1 MGPGTQSPFTGFR
14 LGALTIDL
22 DQGRIIGPDGPSGLT
37 PRAEDLLLLFARRA
51 NTVVVREDILDS
63 VWAGRVVEDAAITHC
78 VWQIR
83 KALGPE
89 GKEIL
94 QTRAK
99 RGYVLV
105 VPDEAWIRNV
115 PVSSPSAAIDPF
127 PGSVP
132 DQAPP
137 VYASDGMGSTVVVVT
152 PPQQVSVLKLGRFWW
167 RAGAIVALAIFAM
180 IAAWR
185 WLPTS
190 DGIELNPQ
198 IEMSVTVLSPPS
210 FDWLRETLLRKAI
223 EQAHVRDV
231 EVVVFQR
238 VQTQNPFRGPH
249 LQVRIERFEAQT
261 LDAELTLT
269 QGRVRIHE
277 RYRGMPDGLPN
288 ALQVLLTRHLPAP
301 SRQMDATT
309 DAYVAGRLAEVRFD
323 RATAVQ
329 KFRHALALD
338 SRMFEARIALAE
350 LLFEQ
355 GRADEARE
363 VAGPLV
369 PAAET
374 DPAHRCRIERLL
386 ARIASD
392 RLSAK
397 RCSRA
402 DMVARVERL
411 QLRDALREIERLH
424 AQPAGAGEWLEQE
437 NALILSLLRLR
448 ELDRAKYEIERAR
461 AIAERAG
468 WPYAALRLETNLASL
483 HMHRGERQ
491 AAATAQTRFAKAFA
505 RMGDI
510 SSATESRMWVQRAE
524 PIVPGPTVARRRA
537 DLRKIIEQASA
548 AGNLRVEIEALLLL
562 ARFDR
567 DYPEIWHKHLES
579 ARLRMRDAGLDG
591 SNSLHPY
598 FVAAE
603 VVSARHYRDALAEIQ
618 TLQRVPHPHPRA
630 LTWILPLQAESHF
643 WRDEIGAA
651 VAAIDAMERAG
662 LESTSSPNP
671 CFFAWVLTEARQRDR
686 ANAYLEHCNGGD
698 RSPVQTDYGLLATA
712 RQRVL
717 DGTPAEAWLLLRP
730 RIDALLAIRTP
741 NRHEA
746 ESLALLT
753 LQTVR
758 MPDADPERLKAA
770 SLAVER
776 AAVLDGAGPG
786 LRLGAALLRDVLCR
800 PAVVGDCPDQGLPD
814 WAPEDLL
821 AARIVGHQ
829 PPRPR

>member
-22 DQGRIIGPDGPSGLT
+22 DQGRVIGPEGPSGLT

-51 NTVVVREDILDS
+51 NTVVVREDILDT

-83 KALGPE
+83 KALGAE

-99 RGYVLV
+99 RGYVLA
-105 VPDEAWIRNV
+105 VPDGAWIRNLPV
-115 PVSSPSAAIDPF
+115 ASPAATIDPLPVSA
-127 PGSVP
+127 P
-132 DQAPP
+132 DEAPP
-137 VYASDGMGSTVVVVT
+137 ADGVDGVESTAT
-152 PPQQVSVLKLGRFWW
+152 AAMPQRQISAPKSRRFGW
-167 RAGAIVALAIFAM
+167 RAGAIAALAILAM

-185 WLPTS
+185 LLSAS
-190 DGIELNPQ
+190 DGIELDPR
-198 IEMSVTVLSPPS
+198 IEMSATVLTPPS
-210 FDWLRETLLRKAI
+210 LEWLRETLLRKTI

-238 VQTQNPFRGPH
+238 AQTRNPFRGAH
-249 LQVRIERFEAQT
+249 LQVRIERLEAQT

-269 QGRVRIHE
+269 QGRARIRE

-288 ALQVLLTRHLPAP
+288 ALQTLLTQHLPAP
-301 SRQMDATT
+301 GRRLGATT

-329 KFRHALALD
+329 KYRHALALD
-338 SRMFEARIALAE
+338 PRMTDARIALAG

-355 GRADEARE
+355 GRADEARK
-363 VAGPLV
+363 AALPLV

-374 DPAHRCRIERLL
+374 DPVHRCRIERLL
-386 ARIASD
+386 ARVAPD
-392 RLSAK
+392 RLSADA
-397 RCSRA
+397 CPRA
-402 DMVARVERL
+402 GVVARVTRL

-437 NALILSLLRLR
+437 DALIQALLRLQ
-448 ELDRAKYEIERAR
+448 ELERAKYEIGRAR

-468 WPYAALRLETNLASL
+468 WPYAAHRLETNLASM
-483 HMHRGERQ
+483 HMHRGERPE
-491 AAATAQTRFAKAFA
+491 AAAVQTRIAEAFA
-505 RMGDI
+505 GIGDI

-524 PIVPGPTVARRRA
+524 PIVPGPTVAGRRA
-537 DLRKIIEQASA
+537 HLQKIIEQASA
-548 AGNLRVEIEALLLL
+548 VGNLKVEIEALLLL
-562 ARFDR
+562 ARYDR
-567 DYPEIWHKHLES
+567 DHPAIWHKHLDR

-591 SNSLHPY
+591 GNSLHPY
-598 FVAAE
+598 FAVAE
-603 VVSARHYRDALAEIQ
+603 VVGARHYREALAELQ

-651 VAAIDAMERAG
+651 VAAVDAMERAG

-671 CFFAWVLTEARQRDR
+671 CLLAWVLTEAGQRDR
-686 ANAYLEHCNGGD
+686 ANAYLEHCNSGD
-698 RSPVQTDYGLLATA
+698 RSPVQTDYGLVAMA

-717 DGTPAEAWLLLRP
+717 DGTPAEAWPLLRP

-770 SLAVER
+770 RRAVER
-776 AAVLDGAGPG
+776 VAALDGAGPG
-786 LRLGAALLRDVLCR
+786 LRLGAELLRAAQCQ
-800 PAVVGDCPDQGLPD
+800 PAVVGDCPGPGLPG
-814 WAPEDLL
+814 WAPEDRL
-821 AARIVGHQ
+821 AARIVGRPPAQ
-829 PPRPR
+829 P